1 MRLDLWISFIDNNIE
16 KDKMKVLFTLVVDKN
31 INYDEF
37 RELMQNIKEK

>member
-16 KDKMKVLFTLVVDKN
+16 KDKMKVLFTLVVDKK

-37 RELMQNIKEK
+37 IELMQNIKEK

>member
-31 INYDEF
+31 INYNEF
-37 RELMQNIKEK
+37 RELMKNIKEK